1 MNVKIALRSALLI
14 TALTCIAT
22 AHAQT
27 TYRWVDKKSGRTVYS
42 DQPPPAGIN
51 ATVNNKS
58 PAAGSS
64 QIPYAARQA
73 AERFPVT
80 LYTSADCVDLCKQA
94 RDLLNKRGVPF
105 TEKMMRDKQEIDDL
119 NKRFGG
125 QMVAPSI
132 SIGSQNLLGLDPTA
146 WNNIL
151 DLAGYPATAPYGSK
165 PSGAFTESQ

>member
-1 MNVKIALRSALLI
+1 MNVKIALRSALLF

-94 RDLLNKRGVPF
+94 RDLLNGRGVPF
-105 TEKMMRDKQEIDDL
+105 TEKILSSRQEIDAVSP
-119 NKRFGG
+119 RFGG
-125 QMVAPSI
+125 QMVFPSV
-132 SIGSQNLLGLDPTA
+132 SIGSQNLQGIETAA

-151 DLAGYPATAPYGSK
+151 DLAGYPAKAPYGSK
-165 PSGAFTESQ
+165 PSGAFTQSQ